1 MGVSTPHTYIRLL
14 QAVCRDRRDRL
25 ARVVPGRCEGN
36 EFQRRYHSARRAAVG
51 LIGITDVERA
61 VQGDAVPRQAV
72 WKRVIKRNRRLSLQ
86 VHIRGVGGGY
96 QADHP
101 ERQYERLLHLVSP
114 IEIIANRRQNH
125 RFTMYANGYNVMRGL
140 PHNDAE
146 TRRYPQR
153 DQILFLWIR
162 FFAALRFRGA
172 RLLRAWTKSIQS
184 GWGELY
190 RLHSRNRQDGSPTSP
205 DRYAVILAQETDR
218 WRIIKD
224 SRTHVRLCRAF

>member
-125 RFTMYANGYNVMRGL
+125 RFTMYANGYNAMRGL

-146 TRRYPQR
+146 TRRY
-153 DQILFLWIR
+153 
-162 FFAALRFRGA
+162 
-172 RLLRAWTKSIQS
+172 S
-184 GWGELY
+184 
-190 RLHSRNRQDGSPTSP
+190 
-205 DRYAVILAQETDR
+205 
-218 WRIIKD
+218 KD
-224 SRTHVRLCRAF
+224 SAGPDFIPVDPVFRCSAIQRRQAPQSLDQKHPIRVGRVVSIAQPQPPRWFSHISGSIRGDPRARN